1 MDAREAKPA
10 ALQAQQRDAHLPLDV
25 RRRAD
30 LQAVAPAVVAEEV
43 VGQELER
50 LAAERHPQVQVSKGV
65 GVRLVVELAQRLA
78 ALQAPA
84 SLPRELR
91 SPQQELGV
99 ELVLALWERQ
109 VLVSPLQASPLG
121 QMRERLAPEQR
132 VPESALVWPPRV
144 SQQRARA
151 PALRGLVPTAER
163 LPEVRL
169 SERRLG
175 ASLPLSLQHPS
186 RPCPLWP

>member
-1 MDAREAKPA
+1 VDAREAKPA

-91 SPQQELGV
+91 SPHRELAV
-99 ELVLALWERQ
+99 ELALALWEQQ
-109 VLVSPLQASPLG
+109 VPVSLLQASPLG
-121 QMRERLAPEQR
+121 QLQERLARGPRAPQ
-132 VPESALVWPPRV
+132 SALAWRTRV
-144 SQQRARA
+144 SQQRA
-151 PALRGLVPTAER
+151 PAMPGLVSMVKQP
-163 LPEVRL
+163 PEVRL
-169 SERRLG
+169 LQRQLG
-175 ASLPLSLQHPS
+175 ASLPPSLQLPS
-186 RPCPLWP
+186 LPCPLWP

>member
-1 MDAREAKPA
+1 VDAREAKPA

-91 SPQQELGV
+91 SPHRELAV
-99 ELVLALWERQ
+99 ELALALWEQQ
-109 VLVSPLQASPLG
+109 VPVSLLQASPLG
-121 QMRERLAPEQR
+121 QLQERLARGPRAPQ
-132 VPESALVWPPRV
+132 SALAWRPRV
-144 SQQRARA
+144 SQQRA
-151 PALRGLVPTAER
+151 PAMPGLVSMVKQP
-163 LPEVRL
+163 PEVRL
-169 SERRLG
+169 LQRQLG
-175 ASLPLSLQHPS
+175 ASLPPSLQHPS